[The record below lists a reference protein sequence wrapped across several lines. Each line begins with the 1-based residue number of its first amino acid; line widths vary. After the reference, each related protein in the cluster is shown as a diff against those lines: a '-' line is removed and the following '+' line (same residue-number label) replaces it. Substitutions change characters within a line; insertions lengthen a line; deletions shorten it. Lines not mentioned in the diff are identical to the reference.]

1 MEYQPQ
7 ILGLIIMFLLIVF
20 YWFRSSKC
28 DNKDS
33 VYKYLLIL
41 VSLLNLTEITS
52 SIAKITL
59 NGINFYQKLYFVIA
73 LLAYLTIPFYMVST
87 YIKDRYRNQAS
98 VVEKKFIVIRRIYIV
113 ALLMTIFLTISTN
126 IMVKGKINNLIFLLL
141 GLDLLTMI
149 IFLIKNNKQIN
160 PKISFH
166 FWIVFFINTLSVI
179 SQYYI
184 KNLSLLTIG
193 SVINVLYLY
202 LTLENM
208 GLKELESLRI
218 ENSYNKEQ
226 NIDKVAFLKNISHE
240 IRTPINTIDGFSQMI
255 IDNDDLSEI
264 KKDVADIRIASRDLI
279 DVINGMIDLS
289 IIESGNLEI
298 ISENYNIY
306 DMFDTIIDITK
317 SKLREKKVDFKVEID
332 NNIPEVLWG
341 DSERISQLIL
351 NLLKYSIRY
360 TDKGEINLKV
370 TRIKS
375 DTICRLKVEVS
386 STGKTLTKEEISQ
399 IFNLKEQKEQTNLN
413 LSVSNYLVEKM
424 NGSLE
429 VDNTYT
435 EGTCF
440 IVTLDQ
446 KINSE
451 HQERATKKE
460 KVLKPFKATGKR
472 ILLVD
477 DNKLNLKVA
486 TRLLSPYQVTVTEAN
501 SGQECLDILEY
512 DHDFDLILM
521 DDLMPGLSG
530 TETMNLIKKIERI
543 DGYYIP
549 ITAVTANA
557 TAGQKEKYLE
567 MGFDDYISKPIDRYE
582 LDLILKKY
590 LKGNLSK

>member
-41 VSLLNLTEITS
+41 VYLLNLTEITS

-567 MGFDDYISKPIDRYE
+567 MGFDDYLSKPIVRYE

>member
-41 VSLLNLTEITS
+41 VYLLNLTEITS

-341 DSERISQLIL
+341 DSERISQVIL

-446 KINSE
+446 KIISE

-567 MGFDDYISKPIDRYE
+567 MGFDDYLSKPIDRYE